1 MLQLNVR
8 LYKLVAISLLALVSS
23 CQKKRY
29 HSEQSLVKLDTVPE
43 VLHSVYRWQKDKNAY
58 FLDPK
63 KSPLRPKEKKV
74 FKRLSFFTPDT
85 AYQVRAAFYA
95 NRSPDTLYLKTNTG
109 DKSAEVVYGNLY
121 FNLKG
126 EPFELPVYRAVDA
139 SDDYLFL
146 PFSDQTNGVSSY
158 GGGRYI
164 DLTYPLADTITLDF
178 NKAYN
183 PYCAYNPKYSCPL
196 VPPQNFL
203 DTEIFAGERAFELFQ
218 K

>member
-1 MLQLNVR
+1 MRRLNVR
-8 LYKLVAISLLALVSS
+8 LYKLIALSVLGVG
-23 CQKKRY
+23 CQSKRY
-29 HSEQSLVKLDTVPE
+29 HSDYSLVNLDTVPA
-43 VLHSVYRWQKDKNAY
+43 VLHSVYEWQKDKNNY
-58 FLDPK
+58 FLHPD

-85 AYQVRAAFYA
+85 AFQVQATFIE
-95 NRSPDTLYLKTNTG
+95 NSSPDTLYLKTNTG

-121 FNLKG
+121 FSLQG
-126 EPFELPVYRAVDA
+126 QPFDLQVYRAVDA
-139 SDDYLFL
+139 SDDYVFL
-146 PFSDQTNGVSSY
+146 PFSDQTNGVLSY

-203 DTEIFAGERAFELFQ
+203 DVEIRAGERAFDLFQ